1 MKLIASP
8 LTALFVAGLGLLSAC
23 ASGGSRTPAPGQDF
37 ASETERLNAWF
48 EDVFQDELSRSPVWM
63 SYLGIKERYGEW
75 TDVSEE
81 ADAAEHRRRV
91 AHLATLKREFD
102 YDALDEQAKLS
113 YRLFEYEIE
122 RAIDRFPW
130 RHYNYPVNQMFGAH
144 SEVPSFLMT
153 VHRVDDVSDAE
164 AYVSRLST
172 VHEYLG
178 QVADNLRL
186 RAERGIIAP
195 KFVYPMVIRDCENIL
210 VGAPFDSSGED
221 STLLADFRAKV
232 EALELEAAEQ
242 SRLLEEASR
251 ALLASV
257 EPAYLDLIAC
267 LHELES
273 QATTEDGAWKF
284 PKGSEFYRLALE
296 QTTTT
301 KLSPEEVHQLGLDEV
316 ERIHGEMHA
325 IMREV
330 GYEGSLQEFFEFMR
344 TDEGLY
350 YSNDEAGRE
359 AYLKEAARVVDA
371 MRERL
376 DELFITFPK
385 ADMVVRRVEPF
396 REKSAGKAFYQSGTP
411 DGSRPGIYYAN
422 LASMRDMPA
431 YQMEALAYH
440 EGIPGHHMQN
450 SIARELEDVPRFR
463 RFSGYTAYGEGW
475 GLYTEYLPKEYGFYS
490 DPYSDFGRL
499 AMELWRACRLVVDT
513 GIHEYRWTRDEAI
526 DYLEENTPNPEGD
539 CVKAIERYIVM
550 PSQATAYKVGMI
562 EILRMREEAR
572 EALGERFDIREFHD
586 VVLTNGPVPLD
597 MLEELVRE
605 WVESKMEA

>member
-1 MKLIASP
+1 MKLFASP
-8 LTALFVAGLGLLSAC
+8 LTAVFVTGLALLSAC
-23 ASGGSRTPAPGQDF
+23 AGTGSRTPAPGDDF
-37 ASETERLNAWF
+37 DTETERLNSWF
-48 EDVFQDELSRSPVWM
+48 EDVFQDELSRNPVWQ
-63 SYLGIKERYGEW
+63 SYLGIKDRYGEW
-75 TDVSEE
+75 TDVS
-81 ADAAEHRRRV
+81 DAADVEEYHRRV
-91 AHLATLKREFD
+91 DSLATLKGEFE
-102 YDALDEQAKLS
+102 YDALDEQAQLS

-153 VHRVDDVSDAE
+153 VHSVSDVSDAE
-164 AYVSRLST
+164 AYLSRLGT

-178 QVADNLRL
+178 QVVDNLRL

-195 KFVYPMVIRDCENIL
+195 KFVYPMVIRDCENL
-210 VGAPFDSSGED
+210 LKGAPFDSSGED
-221 STLLADFRAKV
+221 STLLADFRGKV
-232 EALELEAAEQ
+232 AGLELDAAQAADLME
-242 SRLLEEASR
+242 RASK

-257 EPAYLDLIAC
+257 EPGYLDLIGC

-273 QATTEDGAWKF
+273 KATADDGAWKF
-284 PKGSEFYRLALE
+284 PKGGEFYRMALA

-301 KLSPEEVHQLGLDEV
+301 GLSPKKVHQLGIDEV
-316 ERIHGEMHA
+316 DRIHGEMRA
-325 IMREV
+325 IMAKV

-344 TDEGLY
+344 TDEQFY
-350 YSNDEAGRE
+350 YSDDEPGRQQYIE
-359 AYLKEAARVVDA
+359 EAARVVDA
-371 MRERL
+371 MRARL
-376 DELFITFPK
+376 GELFITFPK
-385 ADMVVRRVEPF
+385 ADMEVRRVEAF

-422 LASMRDMPA
+422 LANMADMPI

-450 SIARELEDVPRFR
+450 AIARELEDVPQFR
-463 RFSGYTAYGEGW
+463 KFSGYTAYGEGW
-475 GLYTEYLPKEYGFYS
+475 GLYTEYLPKEYGFYA

-513 GIHEYRWTRDEAI
+513 GIHEYQWTRDQAI
-526 DYLEENTPNPEGD
+526 DYLKRNTPNPEGD
-539 CVKAIERYIVM
+539 CIKAIERYIVM

-572 EALGERFDIREFHD
+572 AALGDRFDIREFHD
-586 VVLTNGPVPLD
+586 VVLTNGPVPLE
-597 MLEELVRE
+597 MLEELVEE
-605 WVESKMEA
+605 WVRSKG

>member
-1 MKLIASP
+1 MKLFASP
-8 LTALFVAGLGLLSAC
+8 LTAVFVTGLALLSAC
-23 ASGGSRTPAPGQDF
+23 AGTGSRTPAPGDDF
-37 ASETERLNAWF
+37 DTETERLNSWF
-48 EDVFQDELSRSPVWM
+48 EDVFQDELSRNPVWQ
-63 SYLGIKERYGEW
+63 SYLGIKDRYGEW
-75 TDVSEE
+75 TDVS
-81 ADAAEHRRRV
+81 DAADVEEYHRRV
-91 AHLATLKREFD
+91 DSLATLKGEFD
-102 YDALDEQAKLS
+102 YDALDEQAQLS

-130 RHYNYPVNQMFGAH
+130 RHYSYPVNQMFGAH

-153 VHRVDDVSDAE
+153 VHSVSDVSDAE
-164 AYVSRLST
+164 AYLSRLGT

-178 QVADNLRL
+178 QVVDNLRL

-210 VGAPFDSSGED
+210 KGAPFDSSGED
-221 STLLADFRAKV
+221 STLLADFRGKV
-232 EALELEAAEQ
+232 AGLELDAAQAADLME
-242 SRLLEEASR
+242 RASK

-257 EPAYLDLIAC
+257 EPGYLDLIGC

-273 QATTEDGAWKF
+273 KATADDGAWKF
-284 PKGSEFYRLALE
+284 PKGGEFYRMALA

-301 KLSPEEVHQLGLDEV
+301 GLSPKKVHQLGIDEV
-316 ERIHGEMHA
+316 DRIHGEMRA
-325 IMREV
+325 IMAKV

-344 TDEGLY
+344 TDEQFY
-350 YSNDEAGRE
+350 YSDDEPGRQQYIE
-359 AYLKEAARVVDA
+359 EAARVVDA
-371 MRERL
+371 MRARL
-376 DELFITFPK
+376 GELFITFPK
-385 ADMVVRRVEPF
+385 ADMEVRRVEAF

-422 LASMRDMPA
+422 LANMADMPI

-450 SIARELEDVPRFR
+450 AIARELEDVPQFR
-463 RFSGYTAYGEGW
+463 KFSGYTAYGEGW
-475 GLYTEYLPKEYGFYS
+475 GLYTEYLPKEYGFYA

-513 GIHEYRWTRDEAI
+513 GIHEYQWTRDQAI
-526 DYLEENTPNPEGD
+526 DYLKRNTPNPEGD
-539 CVKAIERYIVM
+539 CIKAIERYIVM

-572 EALGERFDIREFHD
+572 AALGDRFDIREFHD
-586 VVLTNGPVPLD
+586 VVLTNGPVPLE
-597 MLEELVRE
+597 MLEELVEE
-605 WVESKMEA
+605 WVRSKG